1 MWTGY
6 CVHYAV
12 FYTSAKSLRK
22 YWLYNYYYNFLFSRF
37 GAAMNVSVS
46 SICNVFTSGLLMGWK
61 GKPFYLLNSSQTRS
75 KCGPVLNAVGNTHGP
90 NVPKNIIVFAG
101 KWWTLLSTPGYSLIH
116 VERCV
121 RSHWNQRVD
130 TIVLLSVILVELF
143 IHNSTIHLHPLI
155 LFISS
160 FSFNYS
166 LPSPHCILLM
176 SSSFSFN
183 YSLPSFS
190 SPHCILLVS
199 FSFLFNYSFSSP
211 HCILLMSS
219 SFSFNYSLPSF
230 SSPHCILLV
239 SFSFLF
245 NYSFSSPH
253 CILLMSSSFSF
264 NYSFPSFSSPHGILL
279 VSSSFLFNYLF
290 SSFFCFYFP
299 LHHFVKVLV
308 LHVQKQSLSNV
319 TVDVVPQLWGGVAQK
334 GGPVAVTVVKHSTV
348 GNTYVKKN
356 VMMVRTDT
364 DNHMMSHDTLLPCIC
379 RSLPWLLLHFETNL
393 SVC

>member
-160 FSFNYS
+160 FPSSSTPTDLSYLHILILLTTCILLMSSSFSFNYSFSPPRCILLVSSSFLFNYSFSSPHCILLMSSSFSFNYS

-190 SPHCILLVS
+190 SPRCILPRV
-199 FSFLFNYSFSSP
+199 
-211 HCILLMSS
+211 IL
-219 SFSFNYSLPSF
+219 
-230 SSPHCILLV
+230 IL
-239 SFSFLF
+239 
-245 NYSFSSPH
+245 
-253 CILLMSSSFSF
+253 I
-264 NYSFPSFSSPHGILL
+264 
-279 VSSSFLFNYLF
+279 
-290 SSFFCFYFP
+290 
-299 LHHFVKVLV
+299 
-308 LHVQKQSLSNV
+308 
-319 TVDVVPQLWGGVAQK
+319 
-334 GGPVAVTVVKHSTV
+334 
-348 GNTYVKKN
+348 
-356 VMMVRTDT
+356 
-364 DNHMMSHDTLLPCIC
+364 
-379 RSLPWLLLHFETNL
+379 
-393 SVC
+393 